1 MKKAGFILLAIAAI
15 VVGLIVG
22 TLNSGLVYVDLL
34 WIQLEIP
41 LGLAI
46 LAGFSL
52 GLVTGLSAIYLL
64 RVLPLR
70 LQLRKAR
77 SKLAGKEKS
86 GRAEHKPGKPAL
98 NAPDD

>member
-22 TLNSGLVYVDLL
+22 TLNSAPVDLDLL
-34 WIQLEIP
+34 WVQFAIP

-46 LAGFSL
+46 LLGFSV
-52 GLVTGLSAIYLL
+52 GLVMGLSMIYLL

-70 LQLRKAR
+70 VQLRKAR
-77 SKLAGKEKS
+77 VALAKKAQHGQQDHDQENPTLT
-86 GRAEHKPGKPAL
+86 APG
-98 NAPDD
+98 D